1 MFICFLFSFQVAVLR
16 SLSHKNVLRFIG
28 VLYKDRKLHLLTEY
42 ISGGTLK
49 EIIHAL
55 DEPLP
60 WDQRIS
66 FAKDIASGMAY
77 LHNCDIIHRDLNSH
91 NCLVREV
98 RCMIQIWESL
108 EGKMNDFIM
117 QKLQL
122 FDILTLHHQ
131 NHAIVRNCHMENVDY
146 ISYIVIFYQFS
157 FIPYRL

>member
-1 MFICFLFSFQVAVLR
+1 MLMFICFLFSFQVAVLR

-117 QKLQL
+117 QKL
-122 FDILTLHHQ
+122 
-131 NHAIVRNCHMENVDY
+131 
-146 ISYIVIFYQFS
+146 
-157 FIPYRL
+157 